1 MQIDYYTS
9 LSRAVAG
16 LDRDAYA
23 ARGAVYDRE
32 HKALMRRLYS
42 ADPPHSDA
50 EIEREQHAFRTAVRR
65 IEFAD
70 DEIEIPLVPQREQS
84 EEPSLSAAELRI
96 DDRAGLPTPA
106 VVPRPDASR
115 PPSFPPAQAEEDQ
128 GGGWPPR
135 PPAQGP
141 LSSDKGTPVVPDAA
155 IENSIKPAVAA
166 PVRAPAAAQIESTP
180 AAVALLKRRPVAGRV
195 VRRALLGIALLGLG
209 AVAYDALTGELGLP
223 FVRQAVETEV
233 AAPPPLRGP
242 DLTASGTQQVI
253 LFDGNRA
260 DPNAPKFA
268 GTAIWR
274 LQAETAPSPRN
285 PSPVVM
291 LNLNVPGRR
300 IALTMIMRR
309 EPPGSAMS
317 HLFEIRFLGDNKEP
331 DPDIVNMAP
340 AFMTTAEMTGSSI
353 LAGQVVSVTPG
364 VFLFGLSGDA
374 TAREKN
380 LRSLKDLGWLAI
392 PIVYRNGTSG
402 LLAVEKGADGERAI
416 NEALRQWGS

>member
-23 ARGAVYDRE
+23 ERGAVYDRE

-50 EIEREQHAFRTAVRR
+50 EIEREQHAFRAAVRR

-70 DEIEIPLVPQREQS
+70 EEIEIPLVPQREPP
-84 EEPSLSAAELRI
+84 EEQPLSAAAVRV
-96 DDRAGLPTPA
+96 DDRAGLPAAA
-106 VVPRPDASR
+106 VVPRRDASP
-115 PPSFPPAQAEEDQ
+115 PPSFPPAQAEEEKGE
-128 GGGWPPR
+128 GGRPR

-141 LSSDKGTPVVPDAA
+141 PSSDKGTPVVPDAA
-155 IENSIKPAVAA
+155 IENSLKPAVAA
-166 PVRAPAAAQIESTP
+166 PAPVAAPLESTP

-209 AVAYDALTGELGLP
+209 AIAYDALTGELGLP
-223 FVRQAVETEV
+223 FVRQAVETQV
-233 AAPPPLRGP
+233 AAPPPLRGS
-242 DLTASGTQQVI
+242 DLTAAGTQQVI
-253 LFDGNRA
+253 LFDGSRA
-260 DPNAPKFA
+260 DPNAPKFVGA
-268 GTAIWR
+268 ATWR
-274 LQAETAPSPRN
+274 LQAETVPSPRN

-291 LNLNVPGRR
+291 LDLSVPGRK
-300 IALTMIMRR
+300 IALTMMIRR

-317 HLFEIRFLGDNKEP
+317 HLFEIRFVGDDKEP

-374 TAREKN
+374 TARERN

-416 NEALRQWGS
+416 NEALRQ